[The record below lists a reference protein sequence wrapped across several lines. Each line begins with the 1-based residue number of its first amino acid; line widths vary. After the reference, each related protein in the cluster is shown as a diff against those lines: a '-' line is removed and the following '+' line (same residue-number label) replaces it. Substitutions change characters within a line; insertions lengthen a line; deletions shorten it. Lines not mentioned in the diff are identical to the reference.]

1 MPAAALA
8 SRGGLRYYW
17 VAKPVHNARQGT
29 ATGGLAS
36 TALARVVQCSTRRVR
51 WLSQQQEVPS
61 GAPVPPPPP
70 FTWSGF
76 LAAPIKTTKEQW
88 AANKALFKS
97 YGTFAITVYAGVYV
111 TTLGLIYSLLH
122 FGLVEGVWASGRLHW
137 TAQPP
142 PRHPP
147 CAQALM

>member
-1 MPAAALA
+1 M
-8 SRGGLRYYW
+8 
-17 VAKPVHNARQGT
+17 
-29 ATGGLAS
+29 
-36 TALARVVQCSTRRVR
+36 
-51 WLSQQQEVPS
+51 
-61 GAPVPPPPP
+61 PPPPP